1 MGWLKSADE
10 VVISQWHRDA
20 VTENLISAFLRNAQ
34 NQKCKWKQREM
45 KPMSLKRVVNIQS
58 LLSVQTDKKI
68 LLSGIENACT
78 LSWYEIQ
85 TWLFFLLYLLRAAG
99 ALGKLTL
106 TLKEEAAAS
115 GRTANRRVRS
125 SRCVCVN
132 RENKTQCYWQFYNTL
147 SSMQTLPWHP
157 NTHIIIHMHAPSL
170 ARTG

>member
-1 MGWLKSADE
+1 
-10 VVISQWHRDA
+10 
-20 VTENLISAFLRNAQ
+20 
-34 NQKCKWKQREM
+34 
-45 KPMSLKRVVNIQS
+45 MSLKRVVNIQS

-78 LSWYEIQ
+78 LSRYEIQ

-115 GRTANRRVRS
+115 RRTANRRVRS

-132 RENKTQCYWQFYNTL
+132 RENKTQCY
-147 SSMQTLPWHP
+147 
-157 NTHIIIHMHAPSL
+157 
-170 ARTG
+170 